1 MSNLLSIAIALNLSD
16 NAQEPQILDAI
27 KSLVENEITLNSKCI
42 EQDTLLK
49 AMKEQSDGLQ
59 LKCDKLEEDLKN
71 ANVLIEQLSERPAP
85 TTIKVQMETS
95 EGGKKQ
101 KWNVEFLYPEF
112 IYRGTTYKSVEAC
125 KNAELIQEL
134 IDIKA
139 GVIVVTPA

>member
-1 MSNLLSIAIALNLSD
+1 MSNLTAIAIALHLTAD
-16 NAQEPQILDAI
+16 AQEQQILDAI
-27 KSLVENEITLNSKCI
+27 KGLTDNQTNLNSKVS
-42 EQDTLLK
+42 E
-49 AMKEQSDGLQ
+49 LQ
-59 LKCDKLEEDLKN
+59 ATCDKLEEDLKN

-85 TTIKVQMETS
+85 TTVKVQLETS